1 MKRLAFFLLLSIP
14 AWAQRDFLTADEA
27 DQVREAQEPGARLM
41 LYVKFAQQRVDLI
54 EQALARERSGRSGL
68 IHDTLE
74 QYTSIIE
81 AIDVVADEALHKGK
95 EVLVLGD
102 VAKLQ
107 REMQAKLENILASAP
122 KDLPRYKF
130 VLDQAI
136 ETTRDSATTSEQDLK
151 ERIRNVETREKA
163 IEEERKTMA
172 APPEKPKTE
181 DTKAAETPG
190 AAPAKPGQPA
200 KPATRKPPTLRRP
213 GEVVPP
219 KPGQP
224 KQ

>member
-1 MKRLAFFLLLSIP
+1 MKPLAFLLLLSSP

-27 DQVREAQEPGARLM
+27 DQVREAQEAGARLV
-41 LYVKFAQQRVDLI
+41 LYLKFAQQRIDLV
-54 EQALARERSGRSGL
+54 EQAMAKERSGRSGL

-102 VAKLQ
+102 VARTQ
-107 REMQAKLENILASAP
+107 REMQAKLETILASNP
-122 KDLPRYKF
+122 KDLARYKF
-130 VLDQAI
+130 VLEQAI
-136 ETTRDSATTSEQDLK
+136 ETTRDSAENSEQDLK

-163 IEEERKTMA
+163 IDEERKTMT
-172 APPEKPKTE
+172 APTEKPKEGTPSGS
-181 DTKAAETPG
+181 PG
-190 AAPAKPGQPA
+190 ATPAKPGDPA
-200 KPATRKPPTLRRP
+200 KPQTRKPPTLRRP

-224 KQ
+224 KP